1 MAVEGSALRSGDAS
15 RTVRVGFLAPGPVA
29 AAALLATVALGTTLP
44 PPLRYAPLAAS
55 VVLFGLP
62 HGAVDHLAVAR
73 ARGADTPTAV
83 ASAGAVGALYLVLGA
98 AYGAV
103 WFVAP
108 GVAAVG
114 FVLLTWLHWGQGD
127 LHASLVLADADH
139 LRTRTQRALFVAVRG
154 GLPMLVPLLGFPA
167 TYRRVLSSFAALFGD
182 GSLGR
187 AAVLF
192 SPGARLVLGTAFA
205 ALTVASLALGL
216 ARTADPRSWAVDA
229 AETVLLWA
237 CFLAVPPL
245 VAVGT
250 YFCLW
255 HALRHVARLLLLDDR
270 AAGSLRAGRP
280 VAALRRFARDAAPLS
295 ALSLVLLAGFAL
307 VVPAAPSSALDL
319 TALYLVFISMLTLP
333 HVVVVAL
340 LDRAEGV
347 WRPGD
352 STE

>member
-1 MAVEGSALRSGDAS
+1 MAVERPGVPTGGAR
-15 RTVRVGFLAPGPVA
+15 RTVRVGFLYPGPAAVA
-29 AAALLATVALGTTLP
+29 VLTVAVALGATIP
-44 PPLRYAPLAAS
+44 SPLRYAPLAAS

-73 ARGADTPTAV
+73 ARDADATATA
-83 ASAGAVGALYLVLGA
+83 ASAGAVGALYLVLGL

-114 FVLLTWLHWGQGD
+114 FVLLTWVHWGQGD
-127 LHASLVLADADH
+127 LHAALVLADADH
-139 LRTRTQRALFVAVRG
+139 LRTRAQRALFAAVRG

-192 SPGARLVLGTAFA
+192 APRTRLALGAAFA
-205 ALTVASLALGL
+205 AVTVVSLAVGL
-216 ARTADPRSWAVDA
+216 ARAADPRSWAVDA
-229 AETVLLWA
+229 GETALLWA
-237 CFLAVPPL
+237 YFLAVPPL

-255 HALRHVARLLLLDDR
+255 HALRHVARLLLVDDR

-280 VAALRRFARDAAPLS
+280 AAALRRFARDAAPLS
-295 ALSLVLLAGFAL
+295 ALSLALLGGFAL
-307 VVPAAPSSALDL
+307 VVPAAPGSALEL
-319 TALYLVFISMLTLP
+319 TALYLVFVSVLTLP
-333 HVVVVAL
+333 HVAVVGL
-340 LDRAEGV
+340 MDRAEGV
-347 WRPGD
+347 WRPD
-352 STE
+352 EAVE